1 MKWQPIETA
10 PRDGT
15 DIFIWSH
22 IINKPISVHWR
33 SDDGGDWFI
42 SDCLPYCIDPYP
54 THWMPLPPPPQTDTA
69 TPVSSSPAPCRMAEV
84 DRLRSKLTEFSNLS
98 DKPDDY
104 EFWDSL
110 WGGYH
115 GADMSNS
122 GDVIDAAKAEC
133 EHKIAVEAR
142 NFLKQEGGRL
152 KVHDTLCP
160 ACYGRGYAQ
169 DSNGDVVKSGSMVD
183 CSSCDGS
190 GRAKPINPRLGL
202 YEACTQCNGTGK
214 ESK

>member
-54 THWMPLPPPPQTDTA
+54 THWMPIPPPPQTDTA
-69 TPVSSSPAPCRMAEV
+69 AP
-84 DRLRSKLTEFSNLS
+84 
-98 DKPDDY
+98 
-104 EFWDSL
+104 
-110 WGGYH
+110 
-115 GADMSNS
+115 
-122 GDVIDAAKAEC
+122 
-133 EHKIAVEAR
+133 VEAHPDSYWALCNPTR
-142 NFLKQEGGRL
+142 EDAQGAAVSPVCETCGGER
-152 KVHDTLCP
+152 VVTVPTFIGQGHSFQLCR
-160 ACYGRGYAQ
+160 Y
-169 DSNGDVVKSGSMVD
+169 
-183 CSSCDGS
+183 
-190 GRAKPINPRLGL
+190 
-202 YEACTQCNGTGK
+202 CNGTGK